1 MVEKTTDQIDW
12 VNKNSNIVM
21 ISSRIFLVSNRA
33 RQATRPLHIGQEN
46 IEVDYIGWLLRQK
59 SPLRKPFNVIIDRMR
74 EMAMFEYWLRK
85 TGTEKL
91 YENPQLTN
99 KKPGEETL
107 RLIDLK
113 SVFFLWFILV
123 IVSFIIFIV
132 EQKNIFFT

>member
-59 SPLRKPFNVIIDRMR
+59 SPLRKPFNVM
-74 EMAMFEYWLRK
+74 
-85 TGTEKL
+85 
-91 YENPQLTN
+91 
-99 KKPGEETL
+99 
-107 RLIDLK
+107 
-113 SVFFLWFILV
+113 
-123 IVSFIIFIV
+123 
-132 EQKNIFFT
+132 